1 MFPAIIVLPV
11 MVEKLSESVW
21 SDPVLASNTVMV
33 QPAAVEKY
41 KLFTVNSVAIT
52 LSLLIWI
59 VDASIVKVPVGSNA
73 VPKDLIV
80 EICNVYVFKSMTEVR
95 FAIIDDTMVETFVTA
110 DVLA

>member
-1 MFPAIIVLPV
+1 M
-11 MVEKLSESVW
+11 
-21 SDPVLASNTVMV
+21 
-33 QPAAVEKY
+33 
-41 KLFTVNSVAIT
+41 
-52 LSLLIWI
+52 
-59 VDASIVKVPVGSNA
+59 PVGSNA